1 MLCCWRHKD
10 RWNSGCPTSA
20 PCHWDERKEAV
31 LHPSLKMHQQWQNL
45 EGQGTRSPSEETTGK
60 SVPLGFE
67 KQRPGGKRP
76 QLCLVTALRCHFFLG
91 PLWQHMEVPRLE
103 VQLELQLPAYATA
116 TATSDLNHVFNLHHS
131 SQQCQILNPLS
142 RASDGTH
149 ILMDTSQLHYH

>member
-1 MLCCWRHKD
+1 MLCCWRHKY

-20 PCHWDERKEAV
+20 PCYWDERKEAV

-76 QLCLVTALRCHFFLG
+76 QLFLVTALRCHFFLG
-91 PLWQHMEVPRLE
+91 PLWGHVEVLRLRVE
-103 VQLELQLPAYATA
+103 LQLQLPAYTTA
-116 TATSDLNHVFNLHHS
+116 TAMGDLSLVCNLHHS
-131 SQQCQILNPLS
+131 SWQHQIPDPLNQA
-142 RASDGTH
+142 RE
-149 ILMDTSQLHYH
+149 